1 MAELKLDD
9 KTIANIEELREHYA
23 TNYVFECAQ
32 NGTLLQWLKDC
43 GYDKEAEAIELLYK
57 QNDEYW
63 DMYDIATHIKL
74 YQILNDTDKIPLIDN
89 TFNKIIANLNELR
102 DYYNFS
108 AVLDYF
114 KSGNLSL
121 WLEQNGYVDESSAIK
136 SLSKDLGDFKLD
148 RHIYKILHNLSE
160 IPFIVGQTHIL
171 KIDDLREHYNFSD
184 ILEYFK
190 NGELVAW
197 LEQNGHIDEA
207 KAVESLSKDSP
218 KSQHLKLYEILNG
231 ADNTPQWIRE
241 WFGIYDEWLEKY
253 NELEPLL
260 DKALDLYATLNVG
273 DYQASD
279 DECEDIESLN
289 NKIEK
294 LVEEIQDI
302 ERKSGGVIENRQQQ
316 CKDYLEIMGFYRLT
330 SSLMRLA
337 TLVFTGKYMNYHSEW
352 EKYTF
357 KEMRK
362 EIDDLEK
369 NPATKDI
376 KVKLGE
382 LKNSPR

>member
-23 TNYVFECAQ
+23 TNYVFECVQ

-43 GYDKEAEAIELLYK
+43 RYDKEAEAIELLHK
-57 QNDEYW
+57 QNGEYW

-89 TFNKIIANLNELR
+89 LYRKIIANLNELR
-102 DYYNFS
+102 DNYDFS
-108 AVLDYF
+108 AILDYF

-121 WLEQNGYVDESSAIK
+121 WLKQNGYVDESSAIK
-136 SLSKDLGDFKLD
+136 SLSKDLSDFKLD

-171 KIDDLREHYNFSD
+171 TIDDLRERYNFSD

-190 NGELVAW
+190 SGELVAW

-260 DKALDLYATLNVG
+260 DKALGLYATLKVG

-279 DECEDIESLN
+279 DERDDIESLN
-289 NKIEK
+289 SKIKK
-294 LVEEIQDI
+294 LANEINDI
-302 ERKSGGVIENRQQQ
+302 ECKCGDVIENRRQQ
-316 CKDYLEIMGFYRLT
+316 CKDYREILAFNRLI

-337 TLVFTGKYMNYHSEW
+337 TLVFTGKYMNYHQEW

-362 EIDDLEK
+362 ELDDLEK
-369 NPATKDI
+369 NSATKDI